1 MRRLIDARGEL
12 DAAGERLA
20 SLLIETPSFKPN
32 PFVKRMVLQRV
43 MRAPGAKVAFA
54 LPVFVAPAA
63 WAALGGAGLTVAAY
77 SWTAQRTPAAER
89 PLATLAAAYSP
100 REQSPAPAAESASAA
115 EPASPAATPSSSEPR
130 KSHAPLKAERRLAR
144 EAKSKPAEVEDPT
157 QVLEAVRALRK
168 QGDAARA
175 QTLLDR
181 YLTSNPSGALSEDA
195 LALAIEAAAARRDP
209 RAADYARRY
218 LARFPNGRFRSVALR
233 AAGR

>member
-12 DAAGERLA
+12 DAGGERLA
-20 SLLIETPSFKPN
+20 SLLNETPSFKPN

-43 MRAPGAKVAFA
+43 MRARVAKAGFA

-77 SWTAQRTPAAER
+77 SWTAHRAPAAER
-89 PLATLAAAYSP
+89 PLATLAAAHSP
-100 REQSPAPAAESASAA
+100 REQLPESTAESAPAA
-115 EPASPAATPSSSEPR
+115 EPASPTATRSPSEPR
-130 KSHAPLKAERRLAR
+130 KTHAPLKGERRLAR

-218 LARFPNGRFRSVALR
+218 LARFPNGRFRSVASR